1 MNKKLLSGLMAGMIL
16 FSQGASLSAQ
26 KPNEGVVSKFLK
38 NNKKLVSKGI
48 GLLALAGGVAYIYR
62 NNDNSKNDSP
72 KNDISENDI
81 SENDIPKADGI
92 KHFDVKNDDSKKE
105 PAPAINLGKISY
117 PHIEKINHE
126 VKIKYSPNVNS
137 IDNLNESLAGFL
149 NEGRKVRITSFKGK
163 ILDAMRCIINIS
175 SKIDKRAS
183 VLADDNARKMAFS
196 NTQNYDIVLN
206 LETSNKNGLVLRYS
220 FEVSEQKPVSCSRN
234 ISARHGKSSSRDLSS
249 KNKSVNLSK
258 DYKIEIGHD
267 AKWKYIFVYNNSY
280 KHESLSQMSKEE
292 RSRLINEIHDIV
304 KKSDKKGI
312 SVIINGYVKRDSDSG
327 NVSENSTS
335 QASEFLDDFCEK
347 IGMKESEDGL
357 DLKAYDKEKGDV
369 FEIKFVLDKY
379 KKIDRVGAFL
389 GHEVK
394 LLEQ

>member
-16 FSQGASLSAQ
+16 FGQGASLSAQ
-26 KPNEGVVSKFLK
+26 KPNEGVISKFLK

-81 SENDIPKADGI
+81 PKADGI
-92 KHFDVKNDDSKKE
+92 KHFDFKNDDSKKE
-105 PAPAINLGKISY
+105 PAPAINLGKIVY
-117 PHIEKINHE
+117 PYVKKTNHE

-137 IDNLNESLAGFL
+137 IDNLNESLARFL
-149 NEGRKVRITSFKGK
+149 NEGRKVRITSFKGG
-163 ILDAMRCIINIS
+163 ILDAMSCIINIS
-175 SKIDKRAS
+175 FKIDKRAS
-183 VLADDNARKMAFS
+183 VLADDNARKLAFS

-206 LETSNKNGLVLRYS
+206 LETSKENGLVLRYS
-220 FEVSEQKPVSCSRN
+220 FEVSKQKPLSRSRN
-234 ISARHGKSSSRDLSS
+234 ISFRYGESSSRDLSGR
-249 KNKSVNLSK
+249 NKSVNLSK
-258 DYKIEIGHD
+258 DYKIETGHD
-267 AKWKYIFVYNNSY
+267 AKWKYIFVHNNPC

-327 NVSENSTS
+327 KVSENSTS
-335 QASEFLDDFCEK
+335 QASEFLDDFCDK

-357 DLKAYDKEKGDV
+357 DLKAYDAEKGNV